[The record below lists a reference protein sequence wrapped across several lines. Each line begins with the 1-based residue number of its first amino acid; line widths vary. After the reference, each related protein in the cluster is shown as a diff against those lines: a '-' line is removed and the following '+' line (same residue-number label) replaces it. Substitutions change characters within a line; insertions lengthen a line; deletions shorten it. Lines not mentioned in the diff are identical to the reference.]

1 MAANALA
8 QDLSGWSDKT
18 ICRLI
23 DEKHSS
29 LLTQLLQETKTRRL
43 ICNNGRIVGYTLPKE
58 VSSEPTSNT
67 TTSSVCSL
75 NNINACVNEALC
87 AKASIKINGA
97 RKWEER
103 PLYFKYVVEA
113 KKRGLSCGLGSNS
126 SSIKT
131 SSECSSST
139 LKICSNDLVCKRGTI
154 QINGTRIWDERS
166 KWIKYSVEAKKRNLS
181 CGIIS
186 SNLTTKLNYTDNYI
200 CDRAAPP
207 SNSGIRKWLTSGFID
222 YKYVVIA
229 RKRNLSC
236 GVALISSTTIT
247 SSNNDICVSATQ
259 GVGAE
264 KRWRKV
270 SSAFYQSVVEAKK
283 RGLTCGI
290 RSISSS
296 QVART
301 SDLPDCP
308 SSKNAYRHNCF
319 GTFTYFN
326 GDKYI
331 GEFKDD
337 TRSGQGTYTY
347 GPEDKWSGDEYI
359 GEWRDGEKDG
369 QGIYTY
375 ANGKVL
381 KGTWK
386 VNVFQYTKTP
396 PKAKTIAKTAAN
408 IQTCST
414 DVDKCNK
421 AQLCGRASYF
431 TGSQHLWDKSKSS
444 KVYVLEAKKRG
455 LSCGVVLTRS
465 KTKTSSTC
473 SVKNLEVCSNKL
485 LCSRGS
491 RTVNGERLWDER
503 PKWIKYSAEAKKR
516 NLTCGVK
523 VISSTAKVVSPCS
536 INNTEACNNNY
547 VCQFAT
553 IGNAGKKAWHISNHS
568 LYQYVNEAQKRNL
581 TCGVKVI
588 SLTAKVVSACT
599 IKNTKACND
608 NYVCQFATSGNNGK
622 KEWYKKDQS
631 LYRYVTEAKKR
642 GLTCGVKAIS
652 SKTKT
657 SSACSK
663 TNTKTCTDYLLCRF
677 STITDAGKQV
687 WFESDHI
694 MYPYVIEAKKRNLSC
709 GIKSSG

>member
-1 MAANALA
+1 LKPTIVGDD
-8 QDLSGWSDKT
+8 DLVCPRGS
-18 ICRLI
+18 RLI
-23 DEKHSS
+23 NGK
-29 LLTQLLQETKTRRL
+29 RL
-43 ICNNGRIVGYTLPKE
+43 
-58 VSSEPTSNT
+58 
-67 TTSSVCSL
+67 
-75 NNINACVNEALC
+75 
-87 AKASIKINGA
+87 
-97 RKWEER
+97 WDER
-103 PLYFKYVVEA
+103 PKWIKYSAEA
-113 KKRGLSCGLGSNS
+113 KKRGLSCGVASTSSTTNLNYSNNEICERASYGVERKWLTTSSVFYKYVVEAKRRGLSCGVGSNS

-553 IGNAGKKAWHISNHS
+553 SGNTGKKAWHISNHS
-568 LYQYVNEAQKRNL
+568 LYQYVNEAKKRGL

-588 SLTAKVVSACT
+588 SSTAKVVSPCSIT
-599 IKNTKACND
+599 NTKACND
-608 NYVCQFATSGNNGK
+608 NYVCQFATSGNAGK
-622 KEWYKKDQS
+622 KAWYKKDQS

-642 GLTCGVKAIS
+642 GLTCGVKAIN

>member
-1 MAANALA
+1 M
-8 QDLSGWSDKT
+8 
-18 ICRLI
+18 I
-23 DEKHSS
+23 
-29 LLTQLLQETKTRRL
+29 
-43 ICNNGRIVGYTLPKE
+43 
-58 VSSEPTSNT
+58 
-67 TTSSVCSL
+67 
-75 NNINACVNEALC
+75 
-87 AKASIKINGA
+87 
-97 RKWEER
+97 
-103 PLYFKYVVEA
+103 EA
-113 KKRGLSCGLGSNS
+113 KKR
-126 SSIKT
+126 
-131 SSECSSST
+131 
-139 LKICSNDLVCKRGTI
+139 D
-154 QINGTRIWDERS
+154 
-166 KWIKYSVEAKKRNLS
+166 
-181 CGIIS
+181 
-186 SNLTTKLNYTDNYI
+186 
-200 CDRAAPP
+200 
-207 SNSGIRKWLTSGFID
+207 
-222 YKYVVIA
+222 
-229 RKRNLSC
+229 
-236 GVALISSTTIT
+236 
-247 SSNNDICVSATQ
+247 
-259 GVGAE
+259 
-264 KRWRKV
+264 
-270 SSAFYQSVVEAKK
+270 
-283 RGLTCGI
+283 LTCGI
-290 RSISSS
+290 ESINSS

-359 GEWRDGEKDG
+359 GEWRNGEKDG

-553 IGNAGKKAWHISNHS
+553 SGNAGKKA
-568 LYQYVNEAQKRNL
+568 
-581 TCGVKVI
+581 
-588 SLTAKVVSACT
+588 
-599 IKNTKACND
+599 
-608 NYVCQFATSGNNGK
+608 
-622 KEWYKKDQS
+622 WYKKDQS